1 MLKRI
6 DNEIQSIKDKNIE
19 RENGIEKQ
27 KAEIEERIKMPKKC
41 LLRSIL

>member
-1 MLKRI
+1 MSLCLKRI

-27 KAEIEERIKMPKKC
+27 KAEIGKKE
-41 LLRSIL
+41 